1 MKYLMQEKSFSTHY
15 KKMESIPQIIGM
27 KTQILSI
34 LGVAFLVYKHF
45 ASADQNFDK
54 KLGMNGTACE
64 YKHRIIDEKFA
75 SIMESLKMT
84 TADMKQIKDNHL
96 FHIEKDI
103 ADIKTKIA
111 IILDREERKKIV

>member
-1 MKYLMQEKSFSTHY
+1 
-15 KKMESIPQIIGM
+15 METLPQIIGM
-27 KTQILSI
+27 ITQILSI

-64 YKHRIIDEKFA
+64 YKHRIIDEKFVA
-75 SIMESLKMT
+75 MLEAIKTNAQDL
-84 TADMKQIKDNHL
+84 KQIKDNHL

-103 ADIKTKIA
+103 ASINTAIA
-111 IILDREERKKIV
+111 IILDREERVKAKEKI

>member
-1 MKYLMQEKSFSTHY
+1 
-15 KKMESIPQIIGM
+15 MESIAQTIGLI
-27 KTQILSI
+27 TQVLSI

>member
-1 MKYLMQEKSFSTHY
+1 
-15 KKMESIPQIIGM
+15 MESLPQIIGM
-27 KTQILSI
+27 ITQVLSI

-45 ASADQNFDK
+45 ASADQKFDK
-54 KLGMNGTACE
+54 KLGMNGTACD

-75 SIMESLKMT
+75 SIMESLKLN

-103 ADIKTKIA
+103 ADINTKIA
-111 IILDREERKKIV
+111 IILDREERKKLNI

>member
-1 MKYLMQEKSFSTHY
+1 MGT
-15 KKMESIPQIIGM
+15 IPQIIGM
-27 KTQILSI
+27 ITQILSI

-54 KLGMNGTACE
+54 KLGINGTACE
-64 YKHRIIDEKFA
+64 YKHRIIDERFVA
-75 SIMESLKMT
+75 TMESIKII

-103 ADIKTKIA
+103 ADINTKIA
-111 IILDREERKKIV
+111 IILDREERKPKI